1 MEMDAA
7 NKMEQEKA
15 RSVRRFQE
23 QAPLDVIPMN
33 PQKQPAK
40 LKAICEAWNRQLY

>member
-1 MEMDAA
+1 METNAA

-15 RSVRRFQE
+15 RSVRRFQG
-23 QAPLDVIPMN
+23 QAPLDAIPMN

-40 LKAICEAWNRQLY
+40 LKAICHAWNR